1 LLRRPLSR
9 PGAGAASNSHAQG
22 PGFGWQLIPGGS
34 DGTYLNL
41 GAFISAIIYF
51 IIYMAVVYFLI
62 VMPYKVVMAR
72 RGKTVFGDPAPTKPC
87 PECL

>member
-1 LLRRPLSR
+1 MHLNRRYGHAEGLSELSNAR
-9 PGAGAASNSHAQG
+9 RCHCRCSGA
-22 PGFGWQLIPGGS
+22 S

-41 GAFISAIIYF
+41 GAFISGIIYF

-62 VMPYKVVMAR
+62 VMPYKLVMAR